1 MATLLQRANFNGR
14 NGSYFFLD
22 LYYDLLSQNQTANT
36 SSVRYYAY
44 VGSTGGYS
52 GSGSSSAV
60 SINGTVVGHF
70 SSIGRGSNTLI
81 GTLDVTINHDTNGN
95 GTASYSASANTNWTL
110 GTASLSGSF
119 TLPRIARA
127 DNITS
132 PMVYTIGA
140 THTIRITQNSTS
152 FTHTVR
158 YTFGSLNGTIAS
170 NVKDSCTWF
179 VPTTFYNEFTSGS
192 SKTGTLYCDTYSGST
207 LLGTTSI
214 TATFIPNSTTAKPTV
229 SFNYTSDSLS
239 QTLTGNTKG
248 IIGGRSSI
256 NYTITGTPKHNATI
270 TKYYL
275 SNSSTNLPEVSKTG
289 TINNVSGNKYY
300 TRVQDSRGLNSD
312 TLTVTL
318 SPYVS
323 YVQLAITSC
332 TFERENDLSNS
343 IHLTLKGNYFNGN
356 FGATDNELSV
366 KLFYRKQGESS
377 WGNAIDIT
385 SYAAIS
391 GNTFSITNQLI
402 GSNFSYEDSYEF
414 RVVAQDKVVT
424 DDSVSSNRTV
434 TEGIASFDIGKNDV
448 KYKDTNILTFENS
461 NTYINGELNILN
473 TNKKISDLIV
483 ENVTGQHWRY
493 DASTYTSGAV
503 ANGWR
508 AASYPI
514 TTDSLPAGTYL
525 ITANFAYGTT
535 QNNALAIATTRIV
548 LDAVE
553 IYYQRS
559 SIPVGSGITASG
571 QIDAIVDF
579 NQKQTHT
586 MYLDVYPTATITTV
600 SAAFFVITRLK

>member
-60 SINGTVVGHF
+60 YINGTVVGHF

-110 GTASLSGSF
+110 GSASLSGSF

-152 FTHTVR
+152 FTHTIR

-270 TKYYL
+270 AKYYL
-275 SNSSTNLPEVSKTG
+275 SNSSSNLPEVSRTG
-289 TINNVSGNKYY
+289 TLNNVSGNKYY

-312 TLTVTL
+312 VLTITL
-318 SPYVS
+318 SPYVN
-323 YVQLAITSC
+323 YVQLAITNC
-332 TFERENDLSNS
+332 TFERENELSNKVY
-343 IHLTLKGNYFNGN
+343 LTLKGNYFNGN
-356 FGATDNELSV
+356 FGATDNELTL

-377 WGNAIDIT
+377 WGSAIDIT
-385 SYAAIS
+385 SYATIS
-391 GNTFSITNQLI
+391 ENTFSITNQLI
-402 GSNFSYEDSYEF
+402 GSNFSYEEIYEF

-434 TEGIASFDIGKNDV
+434 TEGIALFDIGKNDV
-448 KYKDTNILTFENS
+448 LFKGIKLLD
-461 NTYINGELNILN
+461 YIDS
-473 TNKKISDLIV
+473 KIKMNVDLV
-483 ENVTGQHWRY
+483 Y
-493 DASTYTSGAV
+493 
-503 ANGWR
+503 
-508 AASYPI
+508 
-514 TTDSLPAGTYL
+514 
-525 ITANFAYGTT
+525 
-535 QNNALAIATTRIV
+535 
-548 LDAVE
+548 
-553 IYYQRS
+553 
-559 SIPVGSGITASG
+559 PVGSIYLSVNSTNPSQLFGGEWEQWGKGRVPVGIDTNDS
-571 QIDAIVDF
+571 DF
-579 NQKQTHT
+579 NAIEKTGGNKSYDHIVVT
-586 MYLDVYPTATITTV
+586 AFMTDGYTRYGLDNVGAYADRTIVYDGTGINTNQHNE
-600 SAAFFVITRLK
+600 TRLPIPTIQPYITCYMWKRTA

>member
-52 GSGSSSAV
+52 GSGSSSTV

-81 GTLDVTINHDTNGN
+81 GTLDVTINHNTEGN
-95 GTASYSASANTNWTL
+95 GTANYSASATTKWTL
-110 GTASLSGSF
+110 GSASLSGSF

-132 PMVYTIGA
+132 PATVYVGNTYTINV
-140 THTIRITQNSTS
+140 TRNSTS
-152 FTHTVR
+152 FKHTIR
-158 YTFGSLNGTIAS
+158 YAFGTLSGTIAT
-170 NVKDSCTWF
+170 NVGGSCQWS
-179 VPTTFYNEFTSGS
+179 VPTSFYNQFTNVS

-207 LLGTTSI
+207 LLGTTSF
-214 TATFIPNSTTAKPTV
+214 TFTCYANSNNAKPTV
-229 SFNYTSDSLS
+229 SFSYTSDSLS

-248 IIGGRSSI
+248 IINGRSSI
-256 NYTITGTPKHNATI
+256 NYTITGTPKYSATI
-270 TKYYL
+270 SKYYL
-275 SNSSTNLPEVSKTG
+275 SNSSSNLPEVSRTG
-289 TINNVSGNKYY
+289 TLNNVSGNKYY

-312 TLTVTL
+312 ILTITL
-318 SPYVS
+318 SPYVN
-323 YVQLAITSC
+323 YVQLAITNC
-332 TFERENDLSNS
+332 TFERENELSNKVY
-343 IHLTLKGNYFNGN
+343 LTLKGNYFNGN
-356 FGATDNELSV
+356 FGATNNELIV

-377 WGNAIDIT
+377 WGSAIDIT

-414 RVVAQDKVVT
+414 RVVAQDKMVT
-424 DDSVSSNRTV
+424 DDSVSSNRIV
-434 TEGIASFDIGKNDV
+434 TEGIALFDIGKNDV

-461 NTYINGELNILN
+461 NTYINGELNILD

-493 DASTYTSGAV
+493 DASTYTGGAM
-503 ANGWR
+503 AGGWR

-525 ITANFAYGTT
+525 INANFAYGTT
-535 QNNALAIATTRIV
+535 QNNVLAIATTRIV

-559 SIPVGSGITASG
+559 SIPVGSEIIASG
-571 QIDAIVDF
+571 QINAIVDF

-586 MYLDVYPTATITTV
+586 MYLDVYPTSNITTV
-600 SAAFFVITRLK
+600 SSAFFVITRLK

>member
-60 SINGTVVGHF
+60 YINGTVVGHF

-110 GTASLSGSF
+110 GSASLSGSF

-152 FTHTVR
+152 FTHTIR

-270 TKYYL
+270 AKYYL
-275 SNSSTNLPEVSKTG
+275 SNSSSNLPEVSRTG
-289 TINNVSGNKYY
+289 TLNNVSGNKYY

-312 TLTVTL
+312 TLTITL
-318 SPYVS
+318 SPYVN
-323 YVQLAITSC
+323 YVQLAITNC
-332 TFERENDLSNS
+332 TFERENDLSNKVY
-343 IHLTLKGNYFNGN
+343 LTLKGNYFNNN
-356 FGATDNELSV
+356 FGATDNELTL
-366 KLFYRKQGESS
+366 KLFHRVMGESD
-377 WGNAIDIT
+377 WGDAIDIT
-385 SYAAIS
+385 SYATIS
-391 GNTFSITNQLI
+391 ENTFSITNQLI

-434 TEGIASFDIGKNDV
+434 TEGIALFDIGKNDV
-448 KYKDTNILTFENS
+448 LFKGIKLLD
-461 NTYINGELNILN
+461 YIDS
-473 TNKKISDLIV
+473 KIKMNVDLM
-483 ENVTGQHWRY
+483 Y
-493 DASTYTSGAV
+493 
-503 ANGWR
+503 
-508 AASYPI
+508 
-514 TTDSLPAGTYL
+514 
-525 ITANFAYGTT
+525 
-535 QNNALAIATTRIV
+535 
-548 LDAVE
+548 
-553 IYYQRS
+553 
-559 SIPVGSGITASG
+559 PVGSIYLSTNSINPSEYFGGEWESWGSGRVPVGVDTSQTEFNTVEKTGGEKTHKLTVQETPSHAHGFQGGSALFTQKDQGVKGLGGGGYWVDGVGAIPNTSNAGGDQPHNNLQPYITCYMW
-571 QIDAIVDF
+571 
-579 NQKQTHT
+579 KR
-586 MYLDVYPTATITTV
+586 TA
-600 SAAFFVITRLK
+600 

>member
-110 GTASLSGSF
+110 GSASLSGSF

-270 TKYYL
+270 AKYYL

-289 TINNVSGNKYY
+289 TLNNVSGNKYY

-343 IHLTLKGNYFNGN
+343 VYLTLQGNYFNNN
-356 FGATDNELSV
+356 FGATNNALTLV
-366 KLFYRKQGESS
+366 LYYKKQDDENWSGP
-377 WGNAIDIT
+377 IDIT
-385 SYAAIS
+385 SYAKIQD
-391 GNTFSITNQLI
+391 NTFSISNQLI
-402 GSNFSYEDSYEF
+402 GSNFSYEDTYNF
-414 RVVAQDKVVT
+414 RVVAKDKVIT
-424 DDSVSSNRTV
+424 DESVYSDRTV
-434 TEGIASFDIGKNDV
+434 TEGIALFDIGKNDV
-448 KYKDTNILTFENS
+448 LFKGIKLLD
-461 NTYINGELNILN
+461 YINS
-473 TNKKISDLIV
+473 KVKINVDLI
-483 ENVTGQHWRY
+483 Y
-493 DASTYTSGAV
+493 
-503 ANGWR
+503 
-508 AASYPI
+508 
-514 TTDSLPAGTYL
+514 
-525 ITANFAYGTT
+525 
-535 QNNALAIATTRIV
+535 
-548 LDAVE
+548 
-553 IYYQRS
+553 
-559 SIPVGSGITASG
+559 PVGSIYLSVNSTNPSQLFGGTWEQWGKGRVPIGVDTT
-571 QIDAIVDF
+571 DNDF
-579 NQKQTHT
+579 NTVQKTGGSKYYNHIAIT
-586 MYLDVYPTATITTV
+586 SFMTDGSTKYGLDNVGAYADRTIVYDGTGIDTSQHPE
-600 SAAFFVITRLK
+600 TRLEIPTIQPYITCYMWKRTA

>member
-36 SSVRYYAY
+36 SSIRYYAY
-44 VGSTGGYS
+44 VGSTGGYG
-52 GSGSSSAV
+52 GSGSSSSV
-60 SINGTVVGHF
+60 YINGNRVGSF

-110 GTASLSGSF
+110 GSASLSGSF

-152 FTHTVR
+152 FTHTIR

-256 NYTITGTPKHNATI
+256 NYTITGTPKYSATI
-270 TKYYL
+270 SKYYL
-275 SNSSTNLPEVSKTG
+275 SNSSSNLPEVSRTG
-289 TINNVSGNKYY
+289 TLNNVSGNKYY

-323 YVQLAITSC
+323 YVKLAITSC
-332 TFERENDLSNS
+332 TFERENDLSNKVY
-343 IHLTLKGNYFNGN
+343 LTLKGNYFNNN
-356 FGATDNELSV
+356 FGTTDNELTL

-385 SYAAIS
+385 SYATIS
-391 GNTFSITNQLI
+391 ENTFSITNQLI
-402 GSNFSYEDSYEF
+402 GSNFSYEEVYEF
-414 RVVAQDKVVT
+414 RVVAKDKVVT
-424 DDSVSSNRTV
+424 DDSVSSNRIV
-434 TEGIASFDIGKNDV
+434 TEGVALFDIGKNDV
-448 KYKDTNILTFENS
+448 LFKGIKLLD
-461 NTYINGELNILN
+461 YIDS
-473 TNKKISDLIV
+473 KIKMNVDLM
-483 ENVTGQHWRY
+483 Y
-493 DASTYTSGAV
+493 
-503 ANGWR
+503 
-508 AASYPI
+508 
-514 TTDSLPAGTYL
+514 
-525 ITANFAYGTT
+525 
-535 QNNALAIATTRIV
+535 
-548 LDAVE
+548 
-553 IYYQRS
+553 
-559 SIPVGSGITASG
+559 PVGSIYLSVNSTNPSQIFGGTWIAWGAGRVPVGVDTSQTEFNTVEKTGGEKSHTLSKNELPNMNIGVYFENYPLSYNHSANTDYINSERTTDFSVSDTTSTPSVNAKLTGGNQPHNNLQPYITCYMW
-571 QIDAIVDF
+571 
-579 NQKQTHT
+579 KR
-586 MYLDVYPTATITTV
+586 TA
-600 SAAFFVITRLK
+600 

>member
-52 GSGSSSAV
+52 GSGSSSSV
-60 SINGTVVGHF
+60 YINGNRVGSF

-110 GTASLSGSF
+110 GSASLSGSF

-158 YTFGSLNGTIAS
+158 YTFGSLNGIIAS

-270 TKYYL
+270 AKYYL
-275 SNSSTNLPEVSKTG
+275 SNSSSNLPEVSRTG
-289 TINNVSGNKYY
+289 TLNNVSGNKYY

-312 TLTVTL
+312 ILTITL
-318 SPYVS
+318 SPYVN
-323 YVQLAITSC
+323 YVQLAITNC
-332 TFERENDLSNS
+332 TFERENDLSNKVY
-343 IHLTLKGNYFNGN
+343 LTLKGNYFNGN

-377 WGNAIDIT
+377 WGSAIDIT
-385 SYAAIS
+385 SYATIS
-391 GNTFSITNQLI
+391 ENTFSITNQLI

-434 TEGIASFDIGKNDV
+434 TEGVALFDIGKNDV
-448 KYKDTNILTFENS
+448 LFKGIKLLE
-461 NTYINGELNILN
+461 YIESKVKLNV
-473 TNKKISDLIV
+473 DLM
-483 ENVTGQHWRY
+483 Y
-493 DASTYTSGAV
+493 
-503 ANGWR
+503 
-508 AASYPI
+508 
-514 TTDSLPAGTYL
+514 
-525 ITANFAYGTT
+525 
-535 QNNALAIATTRIV
+535 
-548 LDAVE
+548 
-553 IYYQRS
+553 
-559 SIPVGSGITASG
+559 PVGSIYLSVNSTNPSQLFGGEWEQWGKGRVPVGVDTTQTEFNTVEKTGGEKTHTLIETELPYIRG
-571 QIDAIVDF
+571 DF
-579 NQKQTHT
+579 NFHGAGSATVGSGCAGYFKPGAYRGNYRSGGSDLGGAGSYDGFYFEFGGNQPHNNLQPYITCYMWKR
-586 MYLDVYPTATITTV
+586 TA
-600 SAAFFVITRLK
+600 

>member
-36 SSVRYYAY
+36 SRVRYYAY

-110 GTASLSGSF
+110 GSASLSGSF

-270 TKYYL
+270 AKYYL

-289 TINNVSGNKYY
+289 TLNNVSGNKYY

-343 IHLTLKGNYFNGN
+343 IYLTLKGNYFNNN
-356 FGATDNELSV
+356 FGATDNELIV

-377 WGNAIDIT
+377 WGDAIDIT

-424 DDSVSSNRTV
+424 DDSVSSNRIV
-434 TEGIASFDIGKNDV
+434 TEGIALFDIGKNDV
-448 KYKDTNILTFENS
+448 LFKGIKLLEYIESKVKLNVDLMYPVGSIYLSVNSTNPSQLFGGEWEQWGKGRVPVGIDTNDSDFNAIEKTGGSKYLQEHRHNYLTTTL
-461 NTYINGELNILN
+461 TYNDYIAGGEVVAIPKGS
-473 TNKKISDLIV
+473 TNKAIYKISDTPDV
-483 ENVTGQHWRY
+483 PYAN
-493 DASTYTSGAV
+493 SG
-503 ANGWR
+503 NLQP
-508 AASYPI
+508 YI
-514 TTDSLPAGTYL
+514 TCYMWKR
-525 ITANFAYGTT
+525 TA
-535 QNNALAIATTRIV
+535 
-548 LDAVE
+548 
-553 IYYQRS
+553 
-559 SIPVGSGITASG
+559 
-571 QIDAIVDF
+571 
-579 NQKQTHT
+579 
-586 MYLDVYPTATITTV
+586 
-600 SAAFFVITRLK
+600 

>member
-52 GSGSSSAV
+52 GSGSSSSV
-60 SINGTVVGHF
+60 YINGSRVGSF
-70 SSIGRGSNTLI
+70 SSIDRGSNTLI

-110 GTASLSGSF
+110 GSASLSGSF

-158 YTFGSLNGTIAS
+158 YTFGSLNGIIAS

-270 TKYYL
+270 AKYYL

-289 TINNVSGNKYY
+289 TLNNVSGNKYY

-343 IHLTLKGNYFNGN
+343 VYLTLQGNYFNNN
-356 FGATDNELSV
+356 FGATDNELIV

-377 WGNAIDIT
+377 WGSAIDIT

-434 TEGIASFDIGKNDV
+434 TEGVALFDIGKNDV
-448 KYKDTNILTFENS
+448 LFKGIKLLE
-461 NTYINGELNILN
+461 YIESKVKLNV
-473 TNKKISDLIV
+473 DLF
-483 ENVTGQHWRY
+483 Y
-493 DASTYTSGAV
+493 
-503 ANGWR
+503 
-508 AASYPI
+508 
-514 TTDSLPAGTYL
+514 
-525 ITANFAYGTT
+525 
-535 QNNALAIATTRIV
+535 
-548 LDAVE
+548 
-553 IYYQRS
+553 
-559 SIPVGSGITASG
+559 PVGSIYLSVNSTNPSQLFGGTWEQWGKGRVPVGVDTSQEEFKTVEKLGGSKYLQRHNHKIYAGYGQNGSYGQDSFEFRQAINNRDYYNSATGGIEFISQSGDGDSGNLQPYITCYMWKRTA
-571 QIDAIVDF
+571 
-579 NQKQTHT
+579 
-586 MYLDVYPTATITTV
+586 
-600 SAAFFVITRLK
+600 

>member
-60 SINGTVVGHF
+60 YINGTVVGHF

-95 GTASYSASANTNWTL
+95 GTASYSASANTKWTL
-110 GTASLSGSF
+110 GSASLSGSF

-158 YTFGSLNGTIAS
+158 YIFGSLNGTIAS

-248 IIGGRSSI
+248 IIGGRSFI

-270 TKYYL
+270 AKYYL
-275 SNSSTNLPEVSKTG
+275 SNSSSNLPEVSKTG
-289 TINNVSGNKYY
+289 TLNNVSGNKYY

-312 TLTVTL
+312 ILTITL
-318 SPYVS
+318 SPYVN
-323 YVQLAITSC
+323 YVQLAITNC
-332 TFERENDLSNS
+332 TFERENDLSNKVY
-343 IHLTLKGNYFNGN
+343 LTLKGNYFNNN
-356 FGATDNELSV
+356 FGATDNELTL
-366 KLFYRKQGESS
+366 KLFHRVMGESD
-377 WGNAIDIT
+377 WGDAIDIT

-434 TEGIASFDIGKNDV
+434 TEGIALFDIGKNDV
-448 KYKDTNILTFENS
+448 LFKGIKLLD
-461 NTYINGELNILN
+461 YIDS
-473 TNKKISDLIV
+473 KIKMNVDLM
-483 ENVTGQHWRY
+483 Y
-493 DASTYTSGAV
+493 
-503 ANGWR
+503 
-508 AASYPI
+508 
-514 TTDSLPAGTYL
+514 
-525 ITANFAYGTT
+525 
-535 QNNALAIATTRIV
+535 
-548 LDAVE
+548 
-553 IYYQRS
+553 
-559 SIPVGSGITASG
+559 PVGSIYLSVNSTNPSQLFGGEWEQWGKGRVPVGIDTNDTNFNTVEKTGGNKVFNGIRLTSFLKDESTRYGFSNIGNYADRTIVASRDIGGSVPRKETPINISLLQPYITCYMWKRTA
-571 QIDAIVDF
+571 
-579 NQKQTHT
+579 
-586 MYLDVYPTATITTV
+586 
-600 SAAFFVITRLK
+600 

>member
-1 MATLLQRANFNGR
+1 MATLLQRANFNGK

-60 SINGTVVGHF
+60 YINGTVVGHF

-110 GTASLSGSF
+110 GSASLSGSF

-270 TKYYL
+270 SKYYL
-275 SNSSTNLPEVSKTG
+275 SNSSSNLPEVSRTG
-289 TINNVSGNKYY
+289 TLNNVSGNKYY

-312 TLTVTL
+312 ILTITL
-318 SPYVS
+318 SPYVN
-323 YVQLAITSC
+323 YVQLAITNC
-332 TFERENDLSNS
+332 TFERENDLSNKVYLS
-343 IHLTLKGNYFNGN
+343 LKGNYFNGN
-356 FGATDNELSV
+356 FGATDNELTL
-366 KLFYRKQGESS
+366 KLFHRVMGESD
-377 WGNAIDIT
+377 WGSAIDIT
-385 SYAAIS
+385 SYAEIS
-391 GNTFSITNQLI
+391 ENTFSITNQLI

-434 TEGIASFDIGKNDV
+434 TEGIALFDIGKNDV
-448 KYKDTNILTFENS
+448 LFKGIKLLD
-461 NTYINGELNILN
+461 YIDS
-473 TNKKISDLIV
+473 KIKMNVDLM
-483 ENVTGQHWRY
+483 Y
-493 DASTYTSGAV
+493 
-503 ANGWR
+503 
-508 AASYPI
+508 
-514 TTDSLPAGTYL
+514 
-525 ITANFAYGTT
+525 
-535 QNNALAIATTRIV
+535 
-548 LDAVE
+548 
-553 IYYQRS
+553 
-559 SIPVGSGITASG
+559 PVGSIYLSVNSTNPSQLFGGEWVQWGKGRVPIGVDTSQTEFNSVEKTGGEKTHKLTVQELASHPHGFQGGSALFTQKDQGVKGLGGGGYWVEGVGAISSTSNAGGDQPHNNLQPYITCYMW
-571 QIDAIVDF
+571 
-579 NQKQTHT
+579 KR
-586 MYLDVYPTATITTV
+586 TA
-600 SAAFFVITRLK
+600 

>member
-60 SINGTVVGHF
+60 YINGTVVGHF

-110 GTASLSGSF
+110 GSASLSGSF
-119 TLPRIARA
+119 TLPRIARV

-248 IIGGRSSI
+248 IIGGRSFI

-270 TKYYL
+270 AKYYL

-289 TINNVSGNKYY
+289 TLNNVSGNKYY

-312 TLTVTL
+312 TLTITL
-318 SPYVS
+318 SPYVN
-323 YVQLAITSC
+323 YVQLAITNC
-332 TFERENDLSNS
+332 TFERENDLSNKVY
-343 IHLTLKGNYFNGN
+343 LTLNGNYFNGN
-356 FGATDNELSV
+356 FGATDNELTL

-377 WGNAIDIT
+377 WGDAIDIT
-385 SYAAIS
+385 SYATIS

-414 RVVAQDKVVT
+414 RVVAKDKVVT
-424 DDSVSSNRTV
+424 DDSVSSNRIV
-434 TEGIASFDIGKNDV
+434 TEGVALFDIGKNDV
-448 KYKDTNILTFENS
+448 LFKGIKLLDYIDSKIKMNVDLVYPVGSIYLSVNSTNPSQLFGGTWEQWGKGRVPVGVDTTQTEFNTVEKTGGSKYLQEHRHNYLTTTL
-461 NTYINGELNILN
+461 TYNDYIAGGEVVAIPKGS
-473 TNKKISDLIV
+473 TNKAIYKISDAP
-483 ENVTGQHWRY
+483 NVPY
-493 DASTYTSGAV
+493 ANSG
-503 ANGWR
+503 NLQP
-508 AASYPI
+508 YI
-514 TTDSLPAGTYL
+514 TCYMWKR
-525 ITANFAYGTT
+525 TA
-535 QNNALAIATTRIV
+535 
-548 LDAVE
+548 
-553 IYYQRS
+553 
-559 SIPVGSGITASG
+559 
-571 QIDAIVDF
+571 
-579 NQKQTHT
+579 
-586 MYLDVYPTATITTV
+586 
-600 SAAFFVITRLK
+600 

>member
-36 SSVRYYAY
+36 SRVRYYAY
-44 VGSTGGYS
+44 VGSTGGYG

-110 GTASLSGSF
+110 GSASLSGSF

-152 FTHTVR
+152 FTHTIR

-270 TKYYL
+270 AKYYL
-275 SNSSTNLPEVSKTG
+275 SNSSSNLPEVSKTG
-289 TINNVSGNKYY
+289 TLNNVSGNKYY

-312 TLTVTL
+312 TLTITL
-318 SPYVS
+318 SPYVN
-323 YVQLAITSC
+323 YVQLAITNC
-332 TFERENDLSNS
+332 TFERENELSNKVY
-343 IHLTLKGNYFNGN
+343 LTLKGNYFNGN
-356 FGATDNELSV
+356 FGATNNELTL

-377 WGNAIDIT
+377 WENAIDIT

-391 GNTFSITNQLI
+391 ENTFSITNQLI

-434 TEGIASFDIGKNDV
+434 TEGIALFDIGKNDV
-448 KYKDTNILTFENS
+448 LFKGIKLLD
-461 NTYINGELNILN
+461 YIDS
-473 TNKKISDLIV
+473 KIKMNVDLM
-483 ENVTGQHWRY
+483 Y
-493 DASTYTSGAV
+493 
-503 ANGWR
+503 
-508 AASYPI
+508 
-514 TTDSLPAGTYL
+514 
-525 ITANFAYGTT
+525 
-535 QNNALAIATTRIV
+535 
-548 LDAVE
+548 
-553 IYYQRS
+553 
-559 SIPVGSGITASG
+559 PVGSIYLSTNSTNPSEYFGGEWESWGSGRVPVGVDTRQTEFNTVEKTGGNKVFNGIHLTSYLADGSTQYGFSNIGNYANRTIVASG
-571 QIDAIVDF
+571 DF
-579 NQKQTHT
+579 GGSVHRGETPINISLLQPYITCYMWKR
-586 MYLDVYPTATITTV
+586 TA
-600 SAAFFVITRLK
+600 

>member
-14 NGSYFFLD
+14 NGSYFFLN

-60 SINGTVVGHF
+60 YINGTVVGHF

-110 GTASLSGSF
+110 GSASLSGSF

-152 FTHTVR
+152 FTHTIR

-248 IIGGRSSI
+248 IIGGRSFI

-270 TKYYL
+270 AKYYL
-275 SNSSTNLPEVSKTG
+275 SNSSSNLPEVSRTG
-289 TINNVSGNKYY
+289 TLNNVSGNKYY

-312 TLTVTL
+312 VLPITL
-318 SPYVS
+318 SPYVN
-323 YVQLAITSC
+323 YVQLAITNC

-343 IHLTLKGNYFNGN
+343 IYLTLKGNYFNNN
-356 FGATDNELSV
+356 FGATDNELTL

-391 GNTFSITNQLI
+391 ENTFSITNQLI

-434 TEGIASFDIGKNDV
+434 TEGIALFDIGKNDV
-448 KYKDTNILTFENS
+448 LFKGIKLLDYIDSKIKMNVDLMYPVGSIYLSVNSTNPSQLFGGTWEQWGKGRVPVGI
-461 NTYINGELNILN
+461 
-473 TNKKISDLIV
+473 D
-483 ENVTGQHWRY
+483 
-493 DASTYTSGAV
+493 
-503 ANGWR
+503 
-508 AASYPI
+508 
-514 TTDSLPAGTYL
+514 TTDS
-525 ITANFAYGTT
+525 
-535 QNNALAIATTRIV
+535 
-548 LDAVE
+548 
-553 IYYQRS
+553 
-559 SIPVGSGITASG
+559 
-571 QIDAIVDF
+571 DF
-579 NQKQTHT
+579 NTVEKTGGSKYYGHIFVTSFMTDGSTRYGLDNVGAYADRTIVYDGTGIDKSQHT
-586 MYLDVYPTATITTV
+586 E
-600 SAAFFVITRLK
+600 TRLEIPTVQPYITCYMWKRTA

>member
-52 GSGSSSAV
+52 GSGSSSSV
-60 SINGTVVGHF
+60 YINGNRVGSF

-95 GTASYSASANTNWTL
+95 GTASYSASADTNWTL
-110 GTASLSGSF
+110 GDASLSGSF

-270 TKYYL
+270 AKYYL
-275 SNSSTNLPEVSKTG
+275 SNSSSNLPEVSKTG
-289 TINNVSGNKYY
+289 TLNNVSSNTYY

-332 TFERENDLSNS
+332 TFERENDLSNKVYLS
-343 IHLTLKGNYFNGN
+343 LKGNYFNNN
-356 FGATDNELSV
+356 FGATDNELTL

-391 GNTFSITNQLI
+391 ENTFSITNQLI
-402 GSNFSYEDSYEF
+402 GSNFSYEESYEF
-414 RVVAQDKVVT
+414 RVVAKDKVIT

-434 TEGIASFDIGKNDV
+434 TEGIALFDIGKNDV
-448 KYKDTNILTFENS
+448 LFKGIKLLD
-461 NTYINGELNILN
+461 YIDS
-473 TNKKISDLIV
+473 KIKMNVDLM
-483 ENVTGQHWRY
+483 Y
-493 DASTYTSGAV
+493 
-503 ANGWR
+503 
-508 AASYPI
+508 
-514 TTDSLPAGTYL
+514 
-525 ITANFAYGTT
+525 
-535 QNNALAIATTRIV
+535 
-548 LDAVE
+548 
-553 IYYQRS
+553 
-559 SIPVGSGITASG
+559 PVGSIYLSTNSTNPSEYFGGEWEQWGKGRVPVGIDTNDTNFNTVEKTGGEKTHTLIEAELPYIRG
-571 QIDAIVDF
+571 DF
-579 NQKQTHT
+579 NFHGAGSATVGQGCAGYFKPGAYRGNYRSGGSELGGAGSYDGFYFEFGGNQPHNNLQPYITCY
-586 MYLDVYPTATITTV
+586 MWKRTA
-600 SAAFFVITRLK
+600 

>member
-110 GTASLSGSF
+110 GSASLSGSF

-158 YTFGSLNGTIAS
+158 YTFGSLKGTIAS

-270 TKYYL
+270 AKYYL

-289 TINNVSGNKYY
+289 TLNNVSGNKYY

-343 IHLTLKGNYFNGN
+343 IYLTLKGNYFNGN

-377 WGNAIDIT
+377 WGSAIDIT
-385 SYAAIS
+385 SYATIS

-414 RVVAQDKVVT
+414 RVVAQDKVIT
-424 DDSVSSNRTV
+424 DESVYSDRTV
-434 TEGIASFDIGKNDV
+434 TEGIALFDIGKNDV
-448 KYKDTNILTFENS
+448 LFKGIKLLD
-461 NTYINGELNILN
+461 YINS
-473 TNKKISDLIV
+473 KVKINVDLM
-483 ENVTGQHWRY
+483 Y
-493 DASTYTSGAV
+493 
-503 ANGWR
+503 
-508 AASYPI
+508 
-514 TTDSLPAGTYL
+514 
-525 ITANFAYGTT
+525 
-535 QNNALAIATTRIV
+535 
-548 LDAVE
+548 
-553 IYYQRS
+553 
-559 SIPVGSGITASG
+559 PVGSIYLSTNSTNPSQLFGGTWEQWGKGRVPVGVDTTQTEFNTVEKTGGNKVFNGIHLTSYLVDGSTQYGFSNIGNYANRTIVASG
-571 QIDAIVDF
+571 EIAGSAHRGETPINISLLQPYITCYMW
-579 NQKQTHT
+579 KR
-586 MYLDVYPTATITTV
+586 TA
-600 SAAFFVITRLK
+600 

>member
-1 MATLLQRANFNGR
+1 MATLLQRANFNGK

-44 VGSTGGYS
+44 VGSIGGYS
-52 GSGSSSAV
+52 GSGSSSSV
-60 SINGTVVGHF
+60 YINGNRVGSF

-110 GTASLSGSF
+110 GSASLSGSF

-343 IHLTLKGNYFNGN
+343 IYLTLKGNYFNGN
-356 FGATDNELSV
+356 FGATGNELSV

-377 WGNAIDIT
+377 WGSAIDIT

-434 TEGIASFDIGKNDV
+434 TEGTALFDIGKNDILYRGT
-448 KYKDTNILTFENS
+448 KIISYDKDRTAMPIGTMSDYVGYLNSNDYYPQTTPLSNILQKCLKHFNRIETSTNLNDFTHEGLYRLTTQYS
-461 NTYINGELNILN
+461 NAPTSTDIYGI
-473 TNKKISDLIV
+473 LIV
-483 ENVTGQHWRY
+483 ITSTGNDWNVSDMSSWIWQIIIN
-493 DASTYTSGAV
+493 TSGDIFMRIGV
-503 ANGWR
+503 N
-508 AASYPI
+508 SPF
-514 TTDSLPAGTYL
+514 T
-525 ITANFAYGTT
+525 
-535 QNNALAIATTRIV
+535 NNWTKL
-548 LDAVE
+548 
-553 IYYQRS
+553 
-559 SIPVGSGITASG
+559 
-571 QIDAIVDF
+571 
-579 NQKQTHT
+579 H
-586 MYLDVYPTATITTV
+586 
-600 SAAFFVITRLK
+600 

>member
-44 VGSTGGYS
+44 VGSTGGYG

-60 SINGTVVGHF
+60 YINGTVVGHF

-110 GTASLSGSF
+110 GSASLSGSF

-152 FTHTVR
+152 FTHTIR

-192 SKTGTLYCDTYSGST
+192 SKTGTLYCDTYSGSA

-270 TKYYL
+270 AKYYL
-275 SNSSTNLPEVSKTG
+275 SNSSSNLPEVSKTG
-289 TINNVSGNKYY
+289 TLNNVSSNTYY

-323 YVQLAITSC
+323 YVQLAITNC
-332 TFERENDLSNS
+332 TFERENELSNKVY
-343 IHLTLKGNYFNGN
+343 LTLKGNYFNNN
-356 FGATDNELSV
+356 FGATDNELTL

-385 SYAAIS
+385 SYATIS
-391 GNTFSITNQLI
+391 ENTFSITNQLI

-424 DDSVSSNRTV
+424 DDSVSSNRIV
-434 TEGIASFDIGKNDV
+434 TEGIALFDIGKNDV
-448 KYKDTNILTFENS
+448 LFKGIKLLD
-461 NTYINGELNILN
+461 YIDS
-473 TNKKISDLIV
+473 KIKMNVDLM
-483 ENVTGQHWRY
+483 Y
-493 DASTYTSGAV
+493 
-503 ANGWR
+503 
-508 AASYPI
+508 
-514 TTDSLPAGTYL
+514 
-525 ITANFAYGTT
+525 
-535 QNNALAIATTRIV
+535 
-548 LDAVE
+548 
-553 IYYQRS
+553 
-559 SIPVGSGITASG
+559 PVGSIYLSVNSTNPSQLFGGEWEQWGKGRVPVGIDTNDSDFNAIEKTGGNKVFNGIHLTSYLADESTQYGLSTTDGSYANRTIVASG
-571 QIDAIVDF
+571 DISGSAHRGETPINISLLQPYITCYMW
-579 NQKQTHT
+579 KR
-586 MYLDVYPTATITTV
+586 TA
-600 SAAFFVITRLK
+600 

>member
-36 SSVRYYAY
+36 SRVRYYAY

-110 GTASLSGSF
+110 GSASLSGSF

-289 TINNVSGNKYY
+289 TLNNVSGNKYY

-312 TLTVTL
+312 ILTIIL
-318 SPYVS
+318 SPYVN
-323 YVQLAITSC
+323 YVQLAITNC
-332 TFERENDLSNS
+332 TFERENDLSNK
-343 IHLTLKGNYFNGN
+343 IYLTLKGNYFNGN
-356 FGATDNELSV
+356 FGATDNELTL

-377 WGNAIDIT
+377 WGSAIDIT

-434 TEGIASFDIGKNDV
+434 TEGIALFDIGKNDV
-448 KYKDTNILTFENS
+448 LFKGIKLLDYIDSKIKMNVDLMYPVGSIYLSVNFTNPSQLFGGEWEQWGKGRVPVGIDTNDSDFNAIEKTGGSKYLQEHRHNYLTTTL
-461 NTYINGELNILN
+461 TYNDYIAGGEVIAIPKGS
-473 TNKKISDLIV
+473 TNKAIYKISDTPDV
-483 ENVTGQHWRY
+483 PYAN
-493 DASTYTSGAV
+493 SG
-503 ANGWR
+503 NLQP
-508 AASYPI
+508 YI
-514 TTDSLPAGTYL
+514 TCYMWKR
-525 ITANFAYGTT
+525 
-535 QNNALAIATTRIV
+535 IA
-548 LDAVE
+548 
-553 IYYQRS
+553 
-559 SIPVGSGITASG
+559 
-571 QIDAIVDF
+571 
-579 NQKQTHT
+579 
-586 MYLDVYPTATITTV
+586 
-600 SAAFFVITRLK
+600 

>member
-60 SINGTVVGHF
+60 YINGTVVGHF

-110 GTASLSGSF
+110 GSASLSGSF

-270 TKYYL
+270 AKYYL
-275 SNSSTNLPEVSKTG
+275 SNSSSNLPEVSKTG
-289 TINNVSGNKYY
+289 TLNNVSGNKYY

-312 TLTVTL
+312 ILTITL
-318 SPYVS
+318 SPYVN
-323 YVQLAITSC
+323 YVQLAITNC
-332 TFERENDLSNS
+332 TFERENDLSNKVYLS
-343 IHLTLKGNYFNGN
+343 LKGNYFNNN
-356 FGATDNELSV
+356 FGATNNELTL

-391 GNTFSITNQLI
+391 ENTFSITNQLI

-434 TEGIASFDIGKNDV
+434 TEGIALFDIGKNDV
-448 KYKDTNILTFENS
+448 LFKGIKLLD
-461 NTYINGELNILN
+461 YIESKVKLNV
-473 TNKKISDLIV
+473 DLF
-483 ENVTGQHWRY
+483 Y
-493 DASTYTSGAV
+493 
-503 ANGWR
+503 
-508 AASYPI
+508 
-514 TTDSLPAGTYL
+514 
-525 ITANFAYGTT
+525 
-535 QNNALAIATTRIV
+535 
-548 LDAVE
+548 
-553 IYYQRS
+553 
-559 SIPVGSGITASG
+559 PVGSIYLSVNSTNPSQLFGGTWEQWGKGRVPVGVDTSQEEFKTVEKLGGSKYLQRHTHKIYAGYGQNGSYGQDSFEFRQAINNRDYYNSATGGIEFISQSGDGDSGNLQPYITCYMWKRTA
-571 QIDAIVDF
+571 
-579 NQKQTHT
+579 
-586 MYLDVYPTATITTV
+586 
-600 SAAFFVITRLK
+600 

>member
-110 GTASLSGSF
+110 GSASLSGSF

-158 YTFGSLNGTIAS
+158 YTFGSLKGTIAS

-270 TKYYL
+270 AKYYL

-289 TINNVSGNKYY
+289 TLNNVSGNKYY

-343 IHLTLKGNYFNGN
+343 IYLTLKGNYFNGN

-377 WGNAIDIT
+377 WGSAIDIT
-385 SYAAIS
+385 SYATIS

-414 RVVAQDKVVT
+414 RVVAQDKVIT
-424 DDSVSSNRTV
+424 DESVYSDRTV
-434 TEGIASFDIGKNDV
+434 TEGIALFDIGKNDV
-448 KYKDTNILTFENS
+448 LFKGIKLLD
-461 NTYINGELNILN
+461 YINS
-473 TNKKISDLIV
+473 KVKINVDLM
-483 ENVTGQHWRY
+483 Y
-493 DASTYTSGAV
+493 
-503 ANGWR
+503 
-508 AASYPI
+508 
-514 TTDSLPAGTYL
+514 
-525 ITANFAYGTT
+525 
-535 QNNALAIATTRIV
+535 
-548 LDAVE
+548 
-553 IYYQRS
+553 
-559 SIPVGSGITASG
+559 PVGSIYLSTNSTNPSQLFGGTWEQWGKGRVPVGVDTTQTEFNTVEKTGGNKVFNGIHLTSYLVDGSTQYGFSNIRNYANRTIVASG
-571 QIDAIVDF
+571 EIAGSAHRGETPINISLLQPYITCYMW
-579 NQKQTHT
+579 KR
-586 MYLDVYPTATITTV
+586 TA
-600 SAAFFVITRLK
+600 

>member
-95 GTASYSASANTNWTL
+95 GTASYSASANTKWTL
-110 GTASLSGSF
+110 GSASLSGSF

-270 TKYYL
+270 AKYYL

-289 TINNVSGNKYY
+289 TLNNVSGNKYY

-343 IHLTLKGNYFNGN
+343 IYLTLKGNYFNDN

-377 WGNAIDIT
+377 WGSAIDIT

-414 RVVAQDKVVT
+414 RVVAKDKVVT
-424 DDSVSSNRTV
+424 DDSVSSNRIV
-434 TEGIASFDIGKNDV
+434 TEGIALFDIGKNDV
-448 KYKDTNILTFENS
+448 LFKGIKLLD
-461 NTYINGELNILN
+461 YINS
-473 TNKKISDLIV
+473 KVKINVDLM
-483 ENVTGQHWRY
+483 Y
-493 DASTYTSGAV
+493 
-503 ANGWR
+503 
-508 AASYPI
+508 
-514 TTDSLPAGTYL
+514 
-525 ITANFAYGTT
+525 
-535 QNNALAIATTRIV
+535 
-548 LDAVE
+548 
-553 IYYQRS
+553 
-559 SIPVGSGITASG
+559 PVGSIYLSVNSTNPSQLFGGEWEQWGKGRVPVGIDTNDS
-571 QIDAIVDF
+571 DF
-579 NQKQTHT
+579 NTVQKTGGSKYYNHIVVT
-586 MYLDVYPTATITTV
+586 SFMTDGLTKYGLDNVGAYADRTIAYDGTGIDK
-600 SAAFFVITRLK
+600 SQHPETRLEIPTIQPYITCYMWKRTA

>member
-60 SINGTVVGHF
+60 YINGTVVGHF

-110 GTASLSGSF
+110 GSASLSGSF

-270 TKYYL
+270 SKYYL
-275 SNSSTNLPEVSKTG
+275 SNSSSNLPEVSKTG
-289 TINNVSGNKYY
+289 TLNNISGNKYY

-318 SPYVS
+318 SPYVN
-323 YVQLAITSC
+323 YVQLAITNC

-343 IHLTLKGNYFNGN
+343 VYLTLQGNYFNDN
-356 FGATDNELSV
+356 FGATDNELTLT
-366 KLFYRKQGESS
+366 LFYRKQGESS

-385 SYAAIS
+385 SYATIS
-391 GNTFSITNQLI
+391 ENTFSITNQLI
-402 GSNFSYEDSYEF
+402 GSNFSYEEVYEF
-414 RVVAQDKVVT
+414 RVVAKDKVVT
-424 DDSVSSNRTV
+424 DDSVSSNRIV
-434 TEGIASFDIGKNDV
+434 TEGIALFDIGKNDV
-448 KYKDTNILTFENS
+448 LFKGIKLLD
-461 NTYINGELNILN
+461 YIDS
-473 TNKKISDLIV
+473 KIKMNVDLM
-483 ENVTGQHWRY
+483 Y
-493 DASTYTSGAV
+493 
-503 ANGWR
+503 
-508 AASYPI
+508 
-514 TTDSLPAGTYL
+514 
-525 ITANFAYGTT
+525 
-535 QNNALAIATTRIV
+535 
-548 LDAVE
+548 
-553 IYYQRS
+553 
-559 SIPVGSGITASG
+559 PVGSIYLSVNPTNPSQLFGGEWEQWGKGRVPVGVDTSQTEFNTVEKTGGEKTHKLTVAELASHSHGFQGGSALFVQPNQGVKGLGPGYYWVQGVGVIPNTSNAGGDQPHNNLQPYITCYMW
-571 QIDAIVDF
+571 
-579 NQKQTHT
+579 KR
-586 MYLDVYPTATITTV
+586 TA
-600 SAAFFVITRLK
+600 

>member
-60 SINGTVVGHF
+60 YINGTVVGHF

-110 GTASLSGSF
+110 GSASLSGSF

-152 FTHTVR
+152 FTHTIR

-248 IIGGRSSI
+248 IIGGRSFI

-270 TKYYL
+270 AKYYL

-289 TINNVSGNKYY
+289 TLNNVSGNKYY

-312 TLTVTL
+312 VLTITL
-318 SPYVS
+318 SPYVN
-323 YVQLAITSC
+323 YVQLAITNC
-332 TFERENDLSNS
+332 TFERENDLSNKVY
-343 IHLTLKGNYFNGN
+343 LTLKGNYFNNN
-356 FGATDNELSV
+356 FGAMDNELTL

-377 WGNAIDIT
+377 WGDAIDIT
-385 SYAAIS
+385 SYATIEN
-391 GNTFSITNQLI
+391 NTFSITNQLI

-434 TEGIASFDIGKNDV
+434 TEGIALFDIGKNDV
-448 KYKDTNILTFENS
+448 LFKGIKLLD
-461 NTYINGELNILN
+461 YIDS
-473 TNKKISDLIV
+473 KIKMNVDLM
-483 ENVTGQHWRY
+483 Y
-493 DASTYTSGAV
+493 
-503 ANGWR
+503 
-508 AASYPI
+508 
-514 TTDSLPAGTYL
+514 
-525 ITANFAYGTT
+525 
-535 QNNALAIATTRIV
+535 
-548 LDAVE
+548 
-553 IYYQRS
+553 
-559 SIPVGSGITASG
+559 PVGSIYLSVNSTNPSQLFGGTWEQWGKGRVPVGVDTS
-571 QIDAIVDF
+571 DSDF
-579 NQKQTHT
+579 NTVEKAGGNKSYDHIAVTAFRTDGYTQ
-586 MYLDVYPTATITTV
+586 YGLDNVGAYANRTIVYDGTGINTNQHNE
-600 SAAFFVITRLK
+600 TRLQIPTIQPYITCYMWKRTA

>member
-60 SINGTVVGHF
+60 YINGTVVGHF

-110 GTASLSGSF
+110 GDASLSGSF

-270 TKYYL
+270 SKYYL
-275 SNSSTNLPEVSKTG
+275 SNSSSNLPEVSRTG
-289 TINNVSGNKYY
+289 TLNNVSGNKYY

-332 TFERENDLSNS
+332 TFERENDLSNKVY
-343 IHLTLKGNYFNGN
+343 LTLKGNYFNGN

-377 WGNAIDIT
+377 WGDAIDIT
-385 SYAAIS
+385 SYATIS
-391 GNTFSITNQLI
+391 ENTFSITNQLI
-402 GSNFSYEDSYEF
+402 GSNFSYEEVYEF
-414 RVVAQDKVVT
+414 RVVAKDKVVT
-424 DDSVSSNRTV
+424 DDSVSSNRIV
-434 TEGIASFDIGKNDV
+434 TEGVALFDIGKNDV
-448 KYKDTNILTFENS
+448 LFKGIKLLD
-461 NTYINGELNILN
+461 YIDS
-473 TNKKISDLIV
+473 KIKMNVDLM
-483 ENVTGQHWRY
+483 Y
-493 DASTYTSGAV
+493 
-503 ANGWR
+503 
-508 AASYPI
+508 
-514 TTDSLPAGTYL
+514 
-525 ITANFAYGTT
+525 
-535 QNNALAIATTRIV
+535 
-548 LDAVE
+548 
-553 IYYQRS
+553 
-559 SIPVGSGITASG
+559 PVGSIYLSTNSTNPSQLFGGEWEQWGKGRVPVGIDTS
-571 QIDAIVDF
+571 DSDF
-579 NQKQTHT
+579 NAIEKTGGSK
-586 MYLDVYPTATITTV
+586 YLQEHRHNYLTTTLTYNDYIDGGDVVAIPKGSTNKAIYKISEAPDVPYANSGNLQPYITCYMWKRI
-600 SAAFFVITRLK
+600 A

>member
-60 SINGTVVGHF
+60 YINGTVVGHF

-110 GTASLSGSF
+110 GSASLSGSF

-152 FTHTVR
+152 FTHTIR

-270 TKYYL
+270 AKYYL
-275 SNSSTNLPEVSKTG
+275 SNSSSNLPEVSKTG
-289 TINNVSGNKYY
+289 TLNNVSGNKYY

-312 TLTVTL
+312 TLTITL
-318 SPYVS
+318 SPYVN
-323 YVQLAITSC
+323 YVQLAITNC
-332 TFERENDLSNS
+332 TFERENDLSNKVY
-343 IHLTLKGNYFNGN
+343 LTLKGNYFNNN
-356 FGATDNELSV
+356 FGATDNELTL
-366 KLFYRKQGESS
+366 KLFYRKQSESS

-385 SYAAIS
+385 SYATIS
-391 GNTFSITNQLI
+391 ENTFSITNQLI

-424 DDSVSSNRTV
+424 DDSVSSNRIV
-434 TEGIASFDIGKNDV
+434 TEGIALFDIGKNDV
-448 KYKDTNILTFENS
+448 LFKGIKLLD
-461 NTYINGELNILN
+461 YIDS
-473 TNKKISDLIV
+473 KIKMNVDLM
-483 ENVTGQHWRY
+483 Y
-493 DASTYTSGAV
+493 
-503 ANGWR
+503 
-508 AASYPI
+508 
-514 TTDSLPAGTYL
+514 
-525 ITANFAYGTT
+525 
-535 QNNALAIATTRIV
+535 
-548 LDAVE
+548 
-553 IYYQRS
+553 
-559 SIPVGSGITASG
+559 PVGSIYLSTNSINPSEYFGGEWESWGSGRVPVGIDTNDTNFNTVEKTGGNKVFNGIHLTSYLADGSTQYGFPNIGNYANRTIVASG
-571 QIDAIVDF
+571 DISGSVHRGETPINISLLQPYITCYMW
-579 NQKQTHT
+579 KR
-586 MYLDVYPTATITTV
+586 TA
-600 SAAFFVITRLK
+600 

>member
-22 LYYDLLSQNQTANT
+22 LYYDLLSQNQTTNT

-52 GSGSSSAV
+52 GSGSSSSV
-60 SINGTVVGHF
+60 YINGNRVGSF

-110 GTASLSGSF
+110 GSASLSGSF

-270 TKYYL
+270 AKYYL
-275 SNSSTNLPEVSKTG
+275 SNSSSNLPEVSRTG
-289 TINNVSGNKYY
+289 TLNNVSGNKYY

-312 TLTVTL
+312 TLTITL
-318 SPYVS
+318 SPYVN
-323 YVQLAITSC
+323 YVQLAITNC
-332 TFERENDLSNS
+332 TFERENDLSNKVY
-343 IHLTLKGNYFNGN
+343 LTLKGNYFNNN
-356 FGATDNELSV
+356 FGATNNELTL

-377 WGNAIDIT
+377 WGSAIDIT
-385 SYAAIS
+385 SYATIS

-414 RVVAQDKVVT
+414 RVVAKDKVVT

-434 TEGIASFDIGKNDV
+434 TEGVALFDIGKNDV
-448 KYKDTNILTFENS
+448 LFKGIKLLE
-461 NTYINGELNILN
+461 YIESKVKLNV
-473 TNKKISDLIV
+473 DLM
-483 ENVTGQHWRY
+483 Y
-493 DASTYTSGAV
+493 
-503 ANGWR
+503 
-508 AASYPI
+508 
-514 TTDSLPAGTYL
+514 
-525 ITANFAYGTT
+525 
-535 QNNALAIATTRIV
+535 
-548 LDAVE
+548 
-553 IYYQRS
+553 
-559 SIPVGSGITASG
+559 PVGSIYLSTNSINPSEYFGGEWEQWGKGRVPVGVDMS
-571 QIDAIVDF
+571 DSDF
-579 NQKQTHT
+579 NSVEKIGGNKVFNGIRLTS
-586 MYLDVYPTATITTV
+586 YLADGSTQYGFSNIGNYANRTIVASVDIGGSVHRGETPINISLLQPYITCYMWKRTA
-600 SAAFFVITRLK
+600 

>member
-44 VGSTGGYS
+44 VGSTGGYG

-110 GTASLSGSF
+110 GSASLSGSF

-270 TKYYL
+270 AKYYL

-289 TINNVSGNKYY
+289 TLNNVSGNKYY

-332 TFERENDLSNS
+332 TFERENELSNKVY
-343 IHLTLKGNYFNGN
+343 LTLKGNYFNGN
-356 FGATDNELSV
+356 FGATNNELTL
-366 KLFYRKQGESS
+366 KLFYRKQGESG

-434 TEGIASFDIGKNDV
+434 TEGIALFDIGKNDV
-448 KYKDTNILTFENS
+448 LFKGIKLLE
-461 NTYINGELNILN
+461 YIDS
-473 TNKKISDLIV
+473 KIKMNVDLM
-483 ENVTGQHWRY
+483 Y
-493 DASTYTSGAV
+493 
-503 ANGWR
+503 
-508 AASYPI
+508 
-514 TTDSLPAGTYL
+514 
-525 ITANFAYGTT
+525 
-535 QNNALAIATTRIV
+535 
-548 LDAVE
+548 
-553 IYYQRS
+553 
-559 SIPVGSGITASG
+559 PVGSIYLSVNSTNPSQLFGGTWEQWG
-571 QIDAIVDF
+571 KGRVPVGVDTRQTEF
-579 NQKQTHT
+579 NTVEKTGGEKTHT
-586 MYLDVYPTATITTV
+586 LTQGELPNISGTINFHGAGSATVGSGCDGVFTSTFARPNYRSGGSDLGGAGSYDGYRLNVGNNQPHNNLQPYITCYMWKRTA
-600 SAAFFVITRLK
+600 

>member
-60 SINGTVVGHF
+60 YINGTVVGHF

-95 GTASYSASANTNWTL
+95 GTASYSASADTKWTL
-110 GTASLSGSF
+110 GDASLSGSF

-152 FTHTVR
+152 FTHTIR

-256 NYTITGTPKHNATI
+256 NYKITGTPKHNATI
-270 TKYYL
+270 AKYYL

-289 TINNVSGNKYY
+289 TLNNVSGNKYY

-312 TLTVTL
+312 ILTITL
-318 SPYVS
+318 SPYVN
-323 YVQLAITSC
+323 YVQLAITNC
-332 TFERENDLSNS
+332 TFERENDLSNKVY
-343 IHLTLKGNYFNGN
+343 LTLKGNYFNNN
-356 FGATDNELSV
+356 FGATDNELTL
-366 KLFYRKQGESS
+366 KLFYRKQGETS
-377 WGNAIDIT
+377 WGDAIDIT
-385 SYAAIS
+385 SYATIEN
-391 GNTFSITNQLI
+391 NTFSITNQLI
-402 GSNFSYEDSYEF
+402 GSNFSYEEVYEF

-434 TEGIASFDIGKNDV
+434 TEGIALFDIGKNDV
-448 KYKDTNILTFENS
+448 LFKGIKLLE
-461 NTYINGELNILN
+461 YIESKVKLNV
-473 TNKKISDLIV
+473 DLM
-483 ENVTGQHWRY
+483 Y
-493 DASTYTSGAV
+493 
-503 ANGWR
+503 
-508 AASYPI
+508 
-514 TTDSLPAGTYL
+514 
-525 ITANFAYGTT
+525 
-535 QNNALAIATTRIV
+535 
-548 LDAVE
+548 
-553 IYYQRS
+553 
-559 SIPVGSGITASG
+559 PVGSIYLSVNSTNPSQLFGGEWESWGSGRVPVGIDTNDS
-571 QIDAIVDF
+571 DF
-579 NQKQTHT
+579 NAIEKTGGSK
-586 MYLDVYPTATITTV
+586 YLQEHRHNYLTTTLTYNDYIAGGDVVAIPKGSTNKAIYKISEAPDVPYANSGNLQPYITCYMWKRTA
-600 SAAFFVITRLK
+600 

>member
-44 VGSTGGYS
+44 VGSIGGYS

-60 SINGTVVGHF
+60 YINGTVVGHF

-110 GTASLSGSF
+110 GSASLSGSF

-270 TKYYL
+270 AKYYL

-289 TINNVSGNKYY
+289 TLNNVSGNKYY

-312 TLTVTL
+312 ILTVTL

-343 IHLTLKGNYFNGN
+343 IYLTLKGNYFNGN
-356 FGATDNELSV
+356 FGATDNELTL
-366 KLFYRKQGESS
+366 KLFHRVMGESD

-434 TEGIASFDIGKNDV
+434 TEGIALFDIGKNDV
-448 KYKDTNILTFENS
+448 LFKGIKLLD
-461 NTYINGELNILN
+461 YINS
-473 TNKKISDLIV
+473 KVKINVDLM
-483 ENVTGQHWRY
+483 Y
-493 DASTYTSGAV
+493 
-503 ANGWR
+503 
-508 AASYPI
+508 
-514 TTDSLPAGTYL
+514 
-525 ITANFAYGTT
+525 
-535 QNNALAIATTRIV
+535 
-548 LDAVE
+548 
-553 IYYQRS
+553 
-559 SIPVGSGITASG
+559 PVGSIYLSTNSTNPSEYFGGEWEQWGTGRVPVGINTSDSDFNTVEKTGGSKYLQDHIHQFETTTLTNNDYASG
-571 QIDAIVDF
+571 GDIYAVP
-579 NQKQTHT
+579 KGQTNVRIYRNT
-586 MYLDVYPTATITTV
+586 KSPNVTTGNSGNLQPYITCYMWKRTA
-600 SAAFFVITRLK
+600 

>member
-60 SINGTVVGHF
+60 YINGTVVGHF

-110 GTASLSGSF
+110 GSASLSGSF

-152 FTHTVR
+152 FTHTIR

-270 TKYYL
+270 AKYYL
-275 SNSSTNLPEVSKTG
+275 SNSSTNLPEVSRTG
-289 TINNVSGNKYY
+289 TLNNVSGNKYY

-312 TLTVTL
+312 TLTITL
-318 SPYVS
+318 SPYVN
-323 YVQLAITSC
+323 YIQLAITSC
-332 TFERENDLSNS
+332 TFERENDLSNKVY
-343 IHLTLKGNYFNGN
+343 LTLKGNYFNGN
-356 FGATDNELSV
+356 FGATNNELIV

-377 WGNAIDIT
+377 WGDAIDIT
-385 SYAAIS
+385 SYATIS

-402 GSNFSYEDSYEF
+402 GSNFSYEEVYEF
-414 RVVAQDKVVT
+414 RVVAKDKVVT
-424 DDSVSSNRTV
+424 DDSVSSDRIV
-434 TEGIASFDIGKNDV
+434 TEGIALFDIGKNDV
-448 KYKDTNILTFENS
+448 LFKGIKLLD
-461 NTYINGELNILN
+461 YIDS
-473 TNKKISDLIV
+473 KIKMNVDLM
-483 ENVTGQHWRY
+483 Y
-493 DASTYTSGAV
+493 
-503 ANGWR
+503 
-508 AASYPI
+508 
-514 TTDSLPAGTYL
+514 
-525 ITANFAYGTT
+525 
-535 QNNALAIATTRIV
+535 
-548 LDAVE
+548 
-553 IYYQRS
+553 
-559 SIPVGSGITASG
+559 PVGSIYLSTNSINPSEYFGGEWESWGSGRVPVGVDTNDTNFNTVEKTGGNKVFNGIHLTSYLADGSTLYGFPNIGNYANRTIVASSDIAGSVHRGETPINISLLQPYITCYMWKRTA
-571 QIDAIVDF
+571 
-579 NQKQTHT
+579 
-586 MYLDVYPTATITTV
+586 
-600 SAAFFVITRLK
+600 

>member
-36 SSVRYYAY
+36 SRVRYYAY

-52 GSGSSSAV
+52 GSGSSSSV
-60 SINGTVVGHF
+60 YINGNRVGSF

-110 GTASLSGSF
+110 GSASLSGSF

-152 FTHTVR
+152 FTHTIR

-248 IIGGRSSI
+248 IIGGRSFI
-256 NYTITGTPKHNATI
+256 NYTITGTPKYSATI
-270 TKYYL
+270 SKYYL
-275 SNSSTNLPEVSKTG
+275 SNSSSNLPEVSRTG
-289 TINNVSGNKYY
+289 TLNNVSGNKYY

-312 TLTVTL
+312 ILTITL
-318 SPYVS
+318 SPYVN
-323 YVQLAITSC
+323 YVQLAITNC
-332 TFERENDLSNS
+332 TFERENDLSNKVY
-343 IHLTLKGNYFNGN
+343 LTLKGNYFNNN
-356 FGATDNELSV
+356 FGATDNELTL

-385 SYAAIS
+385 SYATIS

-424 DDSVSSNRTV
+424 DDSVSSNRIV
-434 TEGIASFDIGKNDV
+434 TEGIALFDIGKNDV
-448 KYKDTNILTFENS
+448 LFKGIKLLDYDGTNTSINGDLYLTDEKLTLKDTIKLYLLYNNVNGTNGNFTMNDDCS
-461 NTYINGELNILN
+461 NYSVLDIYAKDTDGVYISSRIYNPNGKQLYISEIITAGGTIYDKHTVLQFN
-473 TNKKISDLIV
+473 NK
-483 ENVTGQHWRY
+483 NVTQ
-493 DASTYTSGAV
+493 SGKT
-503 ANGWR
+503 GDIF
-508 AASYPI
+508 I
-514 TTDSLPAGTYL
+514 TQIVGYKYL
-525 ITANFAYGTT
+525 
-535 QNNALAIATTRIV
+535 
-548 LDAVE
+548 
-553 IYYQRS
+553 
-559 SIPVGSGITASG
+559 
-571 QIDAIVDF
+571 
-579 NQKQTHT
+579 
-586 MYLDVYPTATITTV
+586 
-600 SAAFFVITRLK
+600 

>member
-60 SINGTVVGHF
+60 YINGTVVGHF

-95 GTASYSASANTNWTL
+95 GTASYSASADTKWTL
-110 GTASLSGSF
+110 GDASLSGSF

-152 FTHTVR
+152 FTHTIR

-256 NYTITGTPKHNATI
+256 NYKITGTPKHNATI
-270 TKYYL
+270 SKYYL
-275 SNSSTNLPEVSKTG
+275 SNSSSNLPEVSKTG
-289 TINNVSGNKYY
+289 TLNNVSGNKYY

-312 TLTVTL
+312 ILTITL
-318 SPYVS
+318 SPYVN
-323 YVQLAITSC
+323 YVQLAITNC
-332 TFERENDLSNS
+332 TFERENDLSNKVYLS
-343 IHLTLKGNYFNGN
+343 LKGNYFNNN
-356 FGATDNELSV
+356 FGATDNELTL

-391 GNTFSITNQLI
+391 ENTFSITNQLI
-402 GSNFSYEDSYEF
+402 GSNFSYEEVYEF

-434 TEGIASFDIGKNDV
+434 TEGIALFDIGKNDV
-448 KYKDTNILTFENS
+448 LFKGIKLLE
-461 NTYINGELNILN
+461 YIESKVKLNV
-473 TNKKISDLIV
+473 DLM
-483 ENVTGQHWRY
+483 Y
-493 DASTYTSGAV
+493 
-503 ANGWR
+503 
-508 AASYPI
+508 
-514 TTDSLPAGTYL
+514 
-525 ITANFAYGTT
+525 
-535 QNNALAIATTRIV
+535 
-548 LDAVE
+548 
-553 IYYQRS
+553 
-559 SIPVGSGITASG
+559 PVGSIYLSVNSTNPSQLFGGEWESWGSGRVPVGIDTNDTNFNTVEKTGGNKVFNGIHLTSYLADGSTQYGFSNIGNYANRTIVASG
-571 QIDAIVDF
+571 EIGGSVHRGETPINISLLQPYITCYMW
-579 NQKQTHT
+579 KR
-586 MYLDVYPTATITTV
+586 TA
-600 SAAFFVITRLK
+600 

>member
-36 SSVRYYAY
+36 SSIRYYAY

-110 GTASLSGSF
+110 GSASLSGSF

-270 TKYYL
+270 AKYYL
-275 SNSSTNLPEVSKTG
+275 SNSSSNLPEVSKTG

-312 TLTVTL
+312 TLTITL
-318 SPYVS
+318 SPYVN
-323 YVQLAITSC
+323 YIQLAITSC

-343 IHLTLKGNYFNGN
+343 IYLTLKGNYFNGN
-356 FGATDNELSV
+356 FGATDNELIV

-377 WGNAIDIT
+377 WGSAIDIT

-414 RVVAQDKVVT
+414 RVVAQDEVVK
-424 DDSVSSNRTV
+424 DNSVSSNRTV
-434 TEGIASFDIGKNDV
+434 TEGVALFDIGKNDV
-448 KYKDTNILTFENS
+448 LFKGTKLLD
-461 NTYINGELNILN
+461 YINSKVKINVDLVYPIGSIYLSVNSTNPSQLFGGTWVAWGTGRVPVGVDTSQTEFN
-473 TNKKISDLIV
+473 TVEKKGGSKYMQAHSHRV
-483 ENVTGQHWRY
+483 YSGAGTGGGTGY
-493 DASTYTSGAV
+493 DAFEFKQGI
-503 ANGWR
+503 ANRNYYNVG
-508 AASYPI
+508 
-514 TTDSLPAGTYL
+514 LG
-525 ITANFAYGTT
+525 G
-535 QNNALAIATTRIV
+535 V
-548 LDAVE
+548 LFLE
-553 IYYQRS
+553 QS
-559 SIPVGSGITASG
+559 GSGNSQNLQPYITCYMW
-571 QIDAIVDF
+571 
-579 NQKQTHT
+579 KR
-586 MYLDVYPTATITTV
+586 TA
-600 SAAFFVITRLK
+600 

>member
-60 SINGTVVGHF
+60 YINGTVVGHF

-110 GTASLSGSF
+110 GIASLSGSF

-270 TKYYL
+270 SKYYL
-275 SNSSTNLPEVSKTG
+275 SNSSSNLPEVSKTG
-289 TINNVSGNKYY
+289 TLNNVSSNKYY

-343 IHLTLKGNYFNGN
+343 IYLTLKGNYFNNN
-356 FGATDNELSV
+356 FGATNNELIL

-377 WGNAIDIT
+377 WGSAIDIT
-385 SYAAIS
+385 SYATIEN
-391 GNTFSITNQLI
+391 NTFSITNQLI
-402 GSNFSYEDSYEF
+402 GSNFSYEEVYEF
-414 RVVAQDKVVT
+414 RVVAKDKVVT
-424 DDSVSSNRTV
+424 DDSVSSNRIV
-434 TEGIASFDIGKNDV
+434 TEGVALFDIGKNDV
-448 KYKDTNILTFENS
+448 LFKGIKLLD
-461 NTYINGELNILN
+461 YIDS
-473 TNKKISDLIV
+473 KIKMNVDLM
-483 ENVTGQHWRY
+483 Y
-493 DASTYTSGAV
+493 
-503 ANGWR
+503 
-508 AASYPI
+508 
-514 TTDSLPAGTYL
+514 
-525 ITANFAYGTT
+525 
-535 QNNALAIATTRIV
+535 
-548 LDAVE
+548 
-553 IYYQRS
+553 
-559 SIPVGSGITASG
+559 PVGSIYLSTNSTNPSEYFGGEWESWGSGRVPVSVDTRQTEFNTVEKTGGNKVFNGIHLTSYLADGSTLYGFSNIGNYANRTIVATGELGGSVHRGETPINISLLQPYITCYMWKRTA
-571 QIDAIVDF
+571 
-579 NQKQTHT
+579 
-586 MYLDVYPTATITTV
+586 
-600 SAAFFVITRLK
+600 